1 MPYVLGPTVTV
12 GTNPIG
18 VAFGSGSLWVANLGS
33 GTVSRIDPATLSVT
47 ATITLASAKHVVYAF
62 GSLWVHNGNNVSR
75 IDPSTNTITATIV
88 VGSDTYDLTA
98 DSTHVWVAVR
108 LAQFV
113 RRIDPTTNT
122 VTASIPASYPLSVAT
137 GFGSIWI
144 GTSNYTI
151 DRYDASTLGFTASI
165 ALSLTEDATALHCAF
180 GRVWATTNQ
189 LTSPRFSMREIDPA
203 SNTIVSTNRTG
214 SGTGNDITDDGSG
227 IWYTHSSL
235 ASLRRWDPVTN
246 TRTDTLV
253 VTFAPQGCT
262 VDDDNKVWF
271 AHGTVCQ
278 RVDFLPDPVGWV
290 RGHAW
295 G

>member
-1 MPYVLGPTVTV
+1 MTYVLGPTVTV

-47 ATITLASAKHVVYAF
+47 ATITLVGAEHVVYAF

-75 IDPSTNTITATIV
+75 IDPSTNTVTATIV

-122 VTASIPASYPLSVAT
+122 VTASIPANYPISVAA

-144 GTSNYTI
+144 GTNNYTI
-151 DRYDASTLGFTASI
+151 DRYDATTLAFTASI
-165 ALSLTEDATALHCAF
+165 ALVSTEDADRLHCAF
-180 GRVWATTNQ
+180 GRVWA
-189 LTSPRFSMREIDPA
+189 LTRRFISPRFGVREIDPA
-203 SNTIVSTNRTG
+203 SNTIVSTLRSG
-214 SGTGNDITDDGSG
+214 SQSGNDITDDGSN
-227 IWYTHSSL
+227 IWFTQSGTPF
-235 ASLRRWDPVTN
+235 LRRLDPATN
-246 TRTDTLV
+246 LIMDS
-253 VTFAPQGCT
+253 FAVASAAQGCT
-262 VDDDNKVWF
+262 VDGDNKVWF